1 MYDSAVA
8 DALVS
13 GLLDPAVYPHP
24 VDRVELVETHISWV
38 FLAGERVYKVKKP
51 VNLGFLDFTT
61 LARRRRF
68 CHEEVRLNRR
78 LAPDVYLGRDRHQG
92 HSPERRASAA
102 RAAPS
107 RSRWSCAGCPPSACS
122 TSLVKGDAA
131 PPELLDA
138 IGVTVARFHAG
149 AETGG
154 EIDELGGLETMRRN
168 WEENFAQTDALGPEI
183 LPDATRA
190 RVRAYV
196 AAFLEREAARFAAR
210 VAAGKSRDCHGDLQ
224 AQHVCCVEPV
234 QIFDCIEFN
243 HRFRF
248 GDVAGEIA
256 FLAMD
261 LERLGRPD
269 LAIRFLN
276 AYLEETGDYEA
287 VPLLDFYRA
296 YRAWVRGKVLSFQVA
311 DHPERAAD
319 ARALFAL
326 AARFAAPERRPR
338 LLVTTGVMGSGKST
352 AARLA
357 AARLGAIVIR
367 TDAVRKRL
375 AGLPLRERAAAA
387 YGEGLY
393 TPEMS
398 RRTYAE
404 ALRLAGE
411 LLRAGWP
418 VIADGAFS
426 HAAERAEARAVA
438 DRHRAP
444 FTVLWC
450 DAPDEVL
457 VERLRQTERGPAR
470 GLGRARG
477 APGSAPRPLRDAGRG
492 AGRHP
497 PRHHRRQRSSRGGRP
512 ARARAIRRR
521 LTSPEWTTIATCAS
535 PRSAGTASR

>member
-1 MYDSAVA
+1 VYDSAVA
-8 DALVS
+8 DPFVS

-51 VNLGFLDFTT
+51 VSLGFLDFTT
-61 LARRRRF
+61 LARRRHF

-78 LAPDVYLGRDRHQG
+78 LAPDVYLDVIDIKGT
-92 HSPERRASAA
+92 RRAPRFGGAG
-102 RAAPS
+102 RAIEVAVVMRRLPAE
-107 RSRWSCAGCPPSACS
+107 RMLE
-122 TSLVKGDAA
+122 SLVKGAAA

-168 WEENFAQTDALGPEI
+168 WEENFAQTDALGPDI

-196 AAFLEREAARFAAR
+196 AAFVEREAARFAAR
-210 VAAGKSRDCHGDLQ
+210 VAAGRSRDCHGDLQ

-269 LAIRFLN
+269 LAIRFLD

-296 YRAWVRGKVLSFQVA
+296 YRAWVRGKVLSFQVPE
-311 DHPERAAD
+311 HPERAAE

-326 AARFAAPERRPR
+326 AARFAAPERLPR

-375 AGLPLRERAAAA
+375 GGVPLRERAAAA

-393 TPEMS
+393 TPEMG

-426 HAAERAEARAVA
+426 HAAERVEARAVA

-457 VERLRQTERGPAR
+457 VERLRRRSGDRHEVSDGREELLAPH
-470 GLGRARG
+470 RARYETP
-477 APGSAPRPLRDAGRG
+477 AAEPGVIRLDTTGDG
-492 AGRHP
+492 
-497 PRHHRRQRSSRGGRP
+497 
-512 ARARAIRRR
+512 ARAVEAALRE
-521 LTSPEWTTIATCAS
+521 LEP
-535 PRSAGTASR
+535 SAEG